1 MDDFI
6 KDIMRIVIRKS
17 IKRTLD
23 DLENA
28 MSQTLED
35 MHDDADAHTI
45 NAMFKEELVTQVSER
60 FGSLS
65 VIEDV
70 KGGDNK

>member
-1 MDDFI
+1 MDDFV
-6 KDIMRIVIRKS
+6 KDIMRVIIRKS

-35 MHDDADAHTI
+35 MHDDTDAHEI
-45 NAMFKEELVTQVSER
+45 NGMFKEELVMQVSER

-65 VIEDV
+65 VIEDM
-70 KGGDNK
+70 KGGDKT

>member
-1 MDDFI
+1 MDDFV
-6 KDIMRIVIRKS
+6 KDIMRVIIRKS
-17 IKRTLD
+17 IKKTLD

-35 MHDDADAHTI
+35 MHDDVDAHEI
-45 NAMFKEELVTQVSER
+45 NAMFKEELVMQVSER

-65 VIEDV
+65 VIEDM
-70 KGGDNK
+70 KGGEDK